1 MRVYCGL
8 ASAGERLTAA
18 VVDDGGQVAAV
29 QQIEDDPEG
38 YATLLGLLAARS
50 DPGGIMCVPFSSD
63 VAERRVPQLF
73 LAGGR
78 HACFVDQST
87 VEKLAAAEPTD
98 APDDARR
105 AVAMARALYSGTLTA
120 AAQPTAPE
128 LASLRPLLWA
138 HAALTVSRV
147 ASVAALREVLRE
159 LYPAALQAFPDPGG
173 NTALAVLDALPDA
186 AQVSRGQD
194 ENVVARLTTAGFKD
208 APEALAA
215 LHRTVDDRGSGNP
228 VMESAGA
235 TVRQAVAAVQ
245 AGDTAAG
252 TLIREV
258 TERLDRW
265 RGTESAPDGQAQSDW
280 SAEPTVGGPEPAAG
294 STDPFSRPFRGG
306 PVNWGPPVPSRLDQ
320 PVSPAPLLPS
330 RVDRPVGPAPLLP
343 GRGERR
349 NLGPA
354 PTRSERRM
362 ARARQQPPVPV
373 DVSADNPANGA
384 EPVDRTLQLRGQ
396 DDTSTAA
403 FPLTGQPGMT
413 DDMPTAERPMLPGEP
428 EPPSLTFP
436 TDFQSSAIDTGE
448 ATDRSGQDAV
458 PAPPLLRAVSVDR
471 EQRDASVTALPPLDQ
486 LPTRPRRGPEL
497 TPRSRRRPRSPSHE
511 PTLRPPDAMSIPES
525 AVGDEGDSELLIFA
539 QARSAW
545 FAGEHNEAEWDSLAD
560 EGWRAAEAASRPSV
574 GTSTESGLP
583 RRVPQANLVP
593 GSPEVERDR
602 TPISRDA
609 SHLAAQTAG
618 YFRGWQR
625 GRDSTGHP
633 VNARSES
640 EAFSPAGQR

>member
-8 ASAGERLTAA
+8 ASAGEGLTAA

-29 QQIEDDPEG
+29 QQIEDNPEG
-38 YATLLGLLAARS
+38 YATLLSLLAARS

-63 VAERRVPQLF
+63 VAQRHVAQLF

-78 HACFVDQST
+78 HACFVDPST
-87 VEKLAAAEPTD
+87 VEKLAAAEPPD

-105 AVAMARALYSGTLTA
+105 AVAMARALYSGKLTA
-120 AAQPTAPE
+120 TARPTTPE
-128 LASLRPLLWA
+128 LTTLRPLLWA

-147 ASVAALREVLRE
+147 AAVAALREVLRE

-173 NTALAVLDALPDA
+173 STALAVLDALPDPV
-186 AQVSRGQD
+186 QVTRGQD

-208 APEALAA
+208 AADALAA
-215 LHRTVDDRGSGNP
+215 LHRSVDEQGSSTV

-235 TVRQAVAAVQ
+235 TVRQAVAAVL
-245 AGDTAAG
+245 AGDTAAS

-258 TERLDRW
+258 VERLDR
-265 RGTESAPDGQAQSDW
+265 RSGADPGPEGAPRSDW
-280 SAEPTVGGPEPAAG
+280 SAEPASGHDPAAG
-294 STDPFSRPFRGG
+294 PADPFSRPLRGES
-306 PVNWGPPVPSRLDQ
+306 VNWGPPVPSRLDR

-330 RVDRPVGPAPLLP
+330 RAERPVGPAPLLP

-362 ARARQQPPVPV
+362 ARARQQSPAPGETPQESPV
-373 DVSADNPANGA
+373 NGV

-403 FPLTGQPGMT
+403 FPLTGAATMGE
-413 DDMPTAERPMLPGEP
+413 DMPTAERPMLPGEP

-436 TDFQSSAIDTGE
+436 TDFQPSVIDSDDP
-448 ATDRSGQDAV
+448 TDRTGQEDTS
-458 PAPPLLRAVSVDR
+458 APPLLRAVSVDH
-471 EQRDASVTALPPLDQ
+471 EQREASVTALPPLEQ
-486 LPTRPRRGPEL
+486 LPTRSRRGAEV
-497 TPRSRRRPRSPSHE
+497 TPRSRRRPRSQSHE
-511 PTLRPPDAMSIPES
+511 PTLRPPDAMPMPDSG
-525 AVGDEGDSELLIFA
+525 VGDEGDSELLIFA

-560 EGWRAAEAASRPSV
+560 EGWRAAEAASQPAV

-593 GSPEVERDR
+593 GSPEVDRDR

-625 GRDSTGHP
+625 GRETTGHP
-633 VNARSES
+633 LVDRAEA
-640 EAFSPAGQR
+640 EAFSPAGRR